1 MATTREITIN
11 LRAGSAQKE
20 LIDRAAEAQGKKRTE
35 FMLEAACEKAEQV
48 LIDRAFFSLDAE
60 GFRQFARALNAPL
73 RHPERVARLLAK
85 KSPWEK

>member
-1 MATTREITIN
+1 MATREITIN

-20 LIDRAAEAQGKKRTE
+20 LIDRAAQAQGKKRTE

-48 LIDRAFFSLDAE
+48 LIDRAFFPLEAE
-60 GFRQFARALNAPL
+60 GFRQFTKALDGPL
-73 RHPERVARLLAK
+73 RHPDRVARLLAK